1 MASIS
6 CVFQSKLK
14 TKNNSYLQIFSHF
27 QITIEDNLN
36 KIQTLKD
43 AVEEEK
49 SAAMDLQDKL
59 EESELLIESKEIEFK
74 NEVKII
80 SMKAAKEIENI
91 IMEETEKRK
100 LFEKSV
106 REDSMK
112 EKEQNDRNRKEIE
125 RIMKDQNDAKM
136 ISSKETFSDF
146 LKRNVED
153 KKRKEIEENNKIE
166 QAYLL
171 QQQKDI
177 LAETVKL
184 FNIASDRKMS
194 TPAQITDSFYTE
206 DMKEQ
211 KR

>member
-1 MASIS
+1 M
-6 CVFQSKLK
+6 
-14 TKNNSYLQIFSHF
+14 
-27 QITIEDNLN
+27 
-36 KIQTLKD
+36 KD